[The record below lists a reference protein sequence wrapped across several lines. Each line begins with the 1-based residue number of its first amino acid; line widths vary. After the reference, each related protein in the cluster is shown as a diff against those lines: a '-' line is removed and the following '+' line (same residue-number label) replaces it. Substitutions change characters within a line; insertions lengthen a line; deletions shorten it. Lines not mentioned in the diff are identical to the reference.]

1 MFISWIFQ
9 KSYHLPSNQCFNHCQ
24 ISWRKSSLIKIKRVF
39 KVSNNKMNKKMSK
52 QEGKNFQ
59 AVVIAENLKNIDWFY
74 CLHPCP
80 IESPLE
86 KTL

>member
-1 MFISWIFQ
+1 
-9 KSYHLPSNQCFNHCQ
+9 
-24 ISWRKSSLIKIKRVF
+24 
-39 KVSNNKMNKKMSK
+39 MNKKMSK